1 VRNSGETPE
10 LRTRF
15 LTDAQWSAQAVNERR
30 LQVMNQCRQTKIQKG
45 FS

>member
-45 FS
+45 VS